1 MTQLNYINKPI
12 FDHGAIEQISEVLRG
27 MGIKRPLIC
36 TDPGLVQL
44 GMLDQARN
52 LISNEFTPIVF
63 DYPSYVPRDYIARGI
78 SYSTEKPEGYTVDT
92 PGYVPREYKRG
103 YTPNYFDT
111 APLIMNPFTN
121 AAQQSSYKP
130 LSMAAILSSLLG
142 GR

>member
-44 GMLDQARN
+44 RMLDQVRN

-63 DYPSYVPRDYIARGI
+63 DQTPANPTQEAVEKALEMYKAEGCDGI
-78 SYSTEKPEGYTVDT
+78 VGFGGGSSIDLGKAVSILATHEGTIVD
-92 PGYVPREYKRG
+92 
-103 YTPNYFDT
+103 
-111 APLIMNPFTN
+111 
-121 AAQQSSYKP
+121 
-130 LSMAAILSSLLG
+130 
-142 GR
+142 